1 MRITIIGSN
10 GQLGR
15 DLVRVFKGY
24 DLKPLTHE
32 DVEIT
37 DFPQLKNV
45 IEEYIPDVIINTAAF
60 HNVPEC
66 EKKPEKAF
74 LVNSIGVKNLADLC
88 RINNIILIH
97 ISTDYI
103 FDGKKN
109 SPYHEEDIPNPLN
122 VYGISKLAGEFLA
135 KRVEKHYII
144 RVASLFG
151 VSGCRA
157 KGGGNFVKTMINFAK
172 TKKAVQVTSNIVC
185 SPTYTLDAAIR
196 IKEILEKKL
205 PYGIY
210 HVTNS
215 GSCSWYEFAVEI
227 FNRIGVNIK
236 VEKRIESEEI
246 AGVKR
251 PLYSALTSIKIKPL
265 RHWKEALK
273 SYLEEEKILKEVN
286 VD

>member
-1 MRITIIGSN
+1 MKIAIIGAN

-15 DLVRVFKGY
+15 DLVKIFGKY
-24 DLKPLTHE
+24 DLIPLTHK
-32 DVEIT
+32 DIEIT
-37 DFPQLKNV
+37 NFPQLKNV
-45 IEEYIPDVIINTAAF
+45 FEKYIPDVIINTAAF

-74 LVNSIGVKNLADLC
+74 LVNSIGVKHLADIC
-88 RINNIILIH
+88 RINNTTLIH

-109 SPYHEEDIPNPLN
+109 SPYNEEDIPNPLN

-151 VSGCRA
+151 ISGCRA
-157 KGGGNFVKTMINFAK
+157 KGGKNFVKTMINFAR
-172 TKKAVQVTSNIVC
+172 TKEVIQVTSNIVC
-185 SPTYTLDAAIR
+185 SPTYTLDAAIK
-196 IKEILEKKL
+196 IKEILEENF

-227 FNRIGVNIK
+227 FKQIGANIK
-236 VEKRIESEEI
+236 VEKKVESEET

-251 PLYSALTSIKIKPL
+251 PLYSALTSKKIKPL

-273 SYLEEEKILKEVN
+273 AYLEEEKILKGG
-286 VD
+286 